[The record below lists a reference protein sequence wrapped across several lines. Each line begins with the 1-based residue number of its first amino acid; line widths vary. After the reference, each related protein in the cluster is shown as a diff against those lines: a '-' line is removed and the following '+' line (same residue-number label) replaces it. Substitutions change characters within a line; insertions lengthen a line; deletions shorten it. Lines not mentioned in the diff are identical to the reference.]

1 MQRCCFQAHRKLY
14 LALASFSGYITTLL
28 HLRAPAHS
36 FLILKGGTLYHS
48 CGKCC
53 TFDSQGPEIY
63 CAASRLSATRPLD
76 VPKYSAGYFRRPSS
90 SVIRYHS
97 LYIAILCPSWTFLQ
111 VLACL
116 LVA

>member
-14 LALASFSGYITTLL
+14 LALASFPGYITTFLY
-28 HLRAPAHS
+28 LRAPGHR
-36 FLILKGGTLYHS
+36 FLLLERGSLYHS

-53 TFDSQGPEIY
+53 TFDSKSPVIY

-97 LYIAILCPSWTFLQ
+97 LSIASLCPPYTFLQ
-111 VLACL
+111 VHACL
-116 LVA
+116 LIA